1 MDRRELVQRFND
13 VYPQL
18 MDQMKQ
24 DAVNISQAFDE
35 CKSAAEKKNLIQEG
49 AKGMFENAFINLEP
63 IDLPLKERL
72 IVAQIL
78 TNYMMGSA
86 TPACFE
92 AKEYGKIAKDAA
104 FKFKYFL
111 EEVVEANVDADMIE
125 DLNSTIGSAIS
136 DSSRY
141 EEKNIVVNIDDEIE
155 KQSFI
160 ADEDD
165 KEVSRSVI
173 K

>member
-1 MDRRELVQRFND
+1 M
-13 VYPQL
+13 
-18 MDQMKQ
+18 
-24 DAVNISQAFDE
+24 
-35 CKSAAEKKNLIQEG
+35 
-49 AKGMFENAFINLEP
+49 FINLEP

-72 IVAQIL
+72 MVAQIL
-78 TNYMMGSA
+78 TNYMMSSA

-111 EEVVEANVDADMIE
+111 EEVVEENVDAYMIE
-125 DLNSTIGSAIS
+125 DLNDTIASAIADQS
-136 DSSRY
+136 LY

-165 KEVSRSVI
+165 KEVSRSVL
-173 K
+173 KWSYRTQYNNARKTASVVFFAFEKFFWKNQKFSLLVTPL